1 MSLASSSL
9 GKAILVLIVIVV
21 SILIFSSKVKDAS
34 LPFLNWGEEES
45 SSGSSYVVSSI
56 QLAVKNLNTFHN
68 FVFSDSPD
76 SLSFNLGEDN
86 FYVYYGIYK
95 GENYYLMF
103 KDEDPGLKLGSSYEL
118 KLKGK
123 DLNTEVEKCNWWTLC
138 ILKTNKDYDVAYFD
152 KMDFLIYDAERY
164 GTQKPELL
172 SCPEGK
178 FCVTARLVNKKKYY
192 FSHYIY
198 NAKSDCA
205 DYYPEVAFVASS
217 KKNNLGD
224 SSKLCIDETKYAYSL
239 FDDLFKSISE
249 KETFDLSAIKNLY
262 EKFLVMIGIY
272 KDDKGSF
279 KSKIALCDFNDT
291 RFNSAEEYLTMV
303 SGNWQTYADYDKAVF
318 DDEEGY
324 LSFDEGTLKCEVLRS
339 QEFTGFLNGPLPF
352 NYKEEGYTEENWND
366 YVNKLKNYLN
376 SVSLNTFIP
385 VFYLSKNS
393 FVLVQGPYTEPTFH
407 LSSANYN
414 NEIEISLKCNADEN
428 YCYFEPSLN

>member
-103 KDEDPGLKLGSSYEL
+103 KDEDPWLKLGSSYEL
-118 KLKGK
+118 GLDEEDNNLKI
-123 DLNTEVEKCNWWTLC
+123 EVEKRSWLGST
-138 ILKTNKDYDVAYFD
+138 IQSFDVAYFD
-152 KMDFLIYDAERY
+152 KMDFLIYDATELY
-164 GTQKPELL
+164 KTQKPELL

-198 NAKSDCA
+198 NAKSHCA
-205 DYYPEVAFVASS
+205 DYYPEVAFVASE
-217 KKNNLGD
+217 KEVFGD
-224 SSKLCIDETKYAYSL
+224 SSKLCIDETNYAYSL
-239 FDDLFKSISE
+239 FDDLFKNIPA
-249 KETFDLSAIKNLY
+249 KTTLDLSGLKNLN
-262 EKFLVMIGIY
+262 ENFLIMFGLYNDGTGLKNLMILYDVEVTDALLSTLLSSSYDTIFFDRARSGVIILNWNINELFFIHLDSKQINDPLFVPIENINKDYINNLKDYVSPGDDEAVFVPILYLY
-272 KDDKGSF
+272 KDGYALIRRPYEGHFEFEHIVFQSSDTPYVKINC
-279 KSKIALCDFNDT
+279 KKIDSK
-291 RFNSAEEYLTMV
+291 E
-303 SGNWQTYADYDKAVF
+303 
-318 DDEEGY
+318 
-324 LSFDEGTLKCEVLRS
+324 
-339 QEFTGFLNGPLPF
+339 
-352 NYKEEGYTEENWND
+352 
-366 YVNKLKNYLN
+366 
-376 SVSLNTFIP
+376 
-385 VFYLSKNS
+385 
-393 FVLVQGPYTEPTFH
+393 
-407 LSSANYN
+407 
-414 NEIEISLKCNADEN
+414 
-428 YCYFEPSLN
+428 YCYLEPVRR